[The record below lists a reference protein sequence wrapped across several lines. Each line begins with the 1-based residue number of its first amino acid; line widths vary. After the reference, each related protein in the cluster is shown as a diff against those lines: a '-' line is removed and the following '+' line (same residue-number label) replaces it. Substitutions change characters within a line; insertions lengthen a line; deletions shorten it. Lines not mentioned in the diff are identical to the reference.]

1 MFGASARAARAA
13 WDVVR
18 GCVHALEGAL
28 YPKKEEAESR
38 MLLLEVIA
46 FALIAAPPP
55 ARPAQA
61 PGIERLTLEEAARRA
76 IPRSTTSLIAEQ
88 EIRRPQGIL
97 KAGRAPALPI
107 RPATEAATRPHPRP

>member
-1 MFGASARAARAA
+1 MVGASDRAARAA

-18 GCVHALEGAL
+18 GCAHALEGAL
-28 YPKKEEAESR
+28 YPKEEEAESR

-61 PGIERLTLEEAARRA
+61 PGIERLALEEAVRRA
-76 IPRSTTSLIAEQ
+76 IARSTTSLIAQQ
-88 EIRRPQGIL
+88 ELRPAEGIL
-97 KAGRAPALPI
+97 KELRAP
-107 RPATEAATRPHPRP
+107 RPAI